1 MLSVIMLSIVMLKV
15 VMLSLQ
21 RRLKYPKKLKSMMF
35 SVEWNDIMISQNFII
50 KILKILNKLQKS
62 DF

>member
-1 MLSVIMLSIVMLKV
+1 MWHSAKQRSGIVLSVVMMSVIMLSVVMLKV

-35 SVEWNDIMISQNFII
+35 SVE
-50 KILKILNKLQKS
+50 
-62 DF
+62 